1 VSFAWRG
8 ALAFSVKLPWRG
20 GAPSG
25 SGSLLIVAF
34 LVMAGTGMVWSVL
47 AVYAQ
52 SLGASTAMVGAMTA
66 AYGGARLLIN
76 VPAGVAADRYGRRRL
91 MIAGLVV
98 LSLGGFATMTLNGF
112 GPLLLGLLVIGCGS
126 SIYATAAMAAMAD
139 MSTPERRVAD
149 MASYQGANMLGIAVG
164 PGVGGLAAAAW
175 GYGAPFLLL
184 GILALVAAFCLWWIV
199 PAGARRQAVDL
210 GGARHGWLGAGA
222 PLLIG
227 LGLATFGV
235 FFARV
240 AANWVLMPLVATET
254 IGMSVGQVGMLLTA
268 GAIANLTVLPMTSA
282 ATRRFGRM
290 AVIVGSMAATLVS
303 LALLA
308 SAHSVAM
315 AWASAIILGAASG
328 MAGPTLSAFAVDAAP
343 PGRLGP
349 AIGMLRT
356 MSDLGVVTG
365 PFIAGTAVDML
376 GWGYPGGLLVAGLV
390 LCATSLLFW
399 YLAARRRD

>member
-1 VSFAWRG
+1 
-8 ALAFSVKLPWRG
+8 
-20 GAPSG
+20 
-25 SGSLLIVAF
+25 
-34 LVMAGTGMVWSVL
+34 MVWSVL

-52 SLGASTAMVGAMTA
+52 SLGASTAMVGTMTA

-76 VPAGVAADRYGRRRL
+76 VPSGMAADRYGRRRL
-91 MIAGLVV
+91 MIIGLVV
-98 LSLGGFATMTLNGF
+98 LACGAFSTMSLNGF
-112 GPLLLGLLVIGCGS
+112 GPLLVSLLVIGSGS

-139 MSTPERRVAD
+139 MSTPEGRVAD
-149 MASYQGANMLGIAVG
+149 MAAYQGANMLGIAVG

-175 GYGAPFLLL
+175 GYAAPFLLL
-184 GILALVAAFCLWWIV
+184 GTLALAAALCLWWIV
-199 PAGARRQAVDL
+199 PAGPSRQSVDP
-210 GGARHGWLGAGA
+210 GGAKPGGLGSGA

-240 AANWVLMPLVATET
+240 AANWVLMPLVATKT
-254 IGMSVGQVGMLLTA
+254 IGMSVGQVGLLLTA
-268 GAIANLTVLPMTSA
+268 GAIANLIVLPMTSA

-290 AVIVGSMAATLVS
+290 AVVLGSMVATLVS

-356 MSDLGVVTG
+356 MSDLGVVVG
-365 PFIAGTAVDML
+365 PFVAGTAVDML
-376 GWGYPGGLLVAGLV
+376 GWGYPGGLLIVGLV
-390 LCATSLLFW
+390 LCSTSLLFC
-399 YLAARRRD
+399 YLAARQRE

>member
-1 VSFAWRG
+1 MSFPLNR
-8 ALAFSVKLPWRG
+8 LWRG
-20 GAPSG
+20 GG
-25 SGSLLIVAF
+25 SAGAGPLLIVAF
-34 LVMAGTGMVWSVL
+34 LVMAGIGMVWSIL

-52 SLGASTAMVGAMTA
+52 SLGASTVMVGAMTA

-76 VPAGVAADRYGRRRL
+76 VPAGIAADRYGRRRV
-91 MIAGLVV
+91 MIVGLAV
-98 LSLGGFATMTLNGF
+98 LAVGAFSTMTLGGF
-112 GPLLLGLLVIGCGS
+112 GPLLLSLLVIGSGS

-164 PGVGGLAAAAW
+164 PGVGGLAAALW

-184 GILALVAAFCLWWIV
+184 GVLALAAAFCLWWIV
-199 PAGARRQAVDL
+199 PAGPRRQAVEL
-210 GGARHGWLGAGA
+210 GGAAPVWRGSGA

-227 LGLATFGV
+227 LGLATYGV

-254 IGMSVGQVGMLLTA
+254 IGMTVGQVGLLLTA

-290 AVIVGSMAATLVS
+290 AVVVGSMVATLVS

-328 MAGPTLSAFAVDAAP
+328 MAGPTISAFAVDAAP

-365 PFIAGTAVDML
+365 PFIVGTAVDML

-390 LCATSLLFW
+390 LCSTSLLFW
-399 YLAARRRD
+399 YLSARPRR

>member
-1 VSFAWRG
+1 M
-8 ALAFSVKLPWRG
+8 AFSVKLPWRG
-20 GAPSG
+20 GGPAESG
-25 SGSLLIVAF
+25 PLLVVVFI
-34 LVMAGTGMVWSVL
+34 VMAGIGMVWSIL

-76 VPAGVAADRYGRRRL
+76 VPAGMAADRYGRRPL
-91 MIAGLVV
+91 MIAGLLV
-98 LSLGGFATMTLNGF
+98 LSLGAFSTMTLAGY
-112 GPLLLGLLVIGCGS
+112 GPLLLSLLVIGSGS

-139 MSTPERRVAD
+139 LSTPERRVAD
-149 MASYQGANMLGIAVG
+149 MAAYQGANMLGIAVG
-164 PGVGGLAAAAW
+164 PGLGGLAAAAW
-175 GYGAPFLLL
+175 GYATPFLLL
-184 GILALVAAFCLWWIV
+184 GVLALAAALCLWWIV
-199 PAGARRQAVDL
+199 PEGARRQTVEL
-210 GGARHGWLGAGA
+210 GAKQGWLGNGA

-240 AANWVLMPLVATET
+240 AANWFLMPLVATKT
-254 IGMSVGQVGMLLTA
+254 IGMTVGQVGMMLTA
-268 GAIANLTVLPMTSA
+268 GAIANLIVLPMTSA

-303 LALLA
+303 LAILA

-356 MSDLGVVTG
+356 MSDLGVVVG

-390 LCATSLLFW
+390 LCSTNLLFW
-399 YLAARRRD
+399 YLASRQAA

>member
-1 VSFAWRG
+1 
-8 ALAFSVKLPWRG
+8 LAFSVKLPWQG
-20 GAPSG
+20 GGPADSG
-25 SGSLLIVAF
+25 PLLIVVF
-34 LVMAGTGMVWSVL
+34 LVMAGIGMVWSVL

-52 SLGASTAMVGAMTA
+52 SLGASTATVGLMTA

-76 VPAGVAADRYGRRRL
+76 VPAGMAADRYGRRRL

-98 LSLGGFATMTLNGF
+98 LSLGAFSTMTLGGF
-112 GPLLLGLLVIGCGS
+112 GPLLLSLLVIGSGS
-126 SIYATAAMAAMAD
+126 SIYSTAAMAAIAD

-184 GILALVAAFCLWWIV
+184 GLLALAAALCLWWIV
-199 PAGARRQAVDL
+199 PAGMRRQAVDL
-210 GGARHGWLGAGA
+210 GSAKHDWRVSGA

-227 LGLATFGV
+227 LGFATFGV

-254 IGMSVGQVGMLLTA
+254 IGMSVGRVGLLLTA
-268 GAIANLTVLPMTSA
+268 GAIANLMVLPITSA

-290 AVIVGSMAATLVS
+290 AVVVGSMVATLVS

-328 MAGPTLSAFAVDAAP
+328 MAGPTISAFAVDAAP

-356 MSDLGVVTG
+356 MSDFGVVTG

-390 LCATSLLFW
+390 LCSTTLLFW
-399 YLAARRRD
+399 YLASRRRA

>member
-1 VSFAWRG
+1 L
-8 ALAFSVKLPWRG
+8 ALSLKFPWRG
-20 GAPSG
+20 GGPAG
-25 SGSLLIVAF
+25 SGPLLVVVF
-34 LVMAGTGMVWSVL
+34 LVMAGIGMVWSVL

-52 SLGASTAMVGAMTA
+52 SLGASTAMVGLMTA

-76 VPAGVAADRYGRRRL
+76 VPAGMAADRFGRRRL
-91 MIAGLVV
+91 MIIGLVV
-98 LSLGGFATMTLNGF
+98 LAAGAFSTMSLGGF
-112 GPLLLGLLVIGCGS
+112 GPLLLSLLVIGSGS

-149 MASYQGANMLGIAVG
+149 MASYQGANMLGIAIG
-164 PGVGGLAAAAW
+164 PGIGGLAAAVW
-175 GYGAPFLLL
+175 GYAAPFLLL
-184 GILALVAAFCLWWIV
+184 GVLALAAALCLWWIV
-199 PAGARRQAVDL
+199 PAAAKRQAIEH
-210 GGARHGWLGAGA
+210 GAKTSWLGSGA

-240 AANWVLMPLVATET
+240 AANWVLMPLVATKS
-254 IGMSVGQVGMLLTA
+254 IGMSVGQVGLLLTA
-268 GAIANLTVLPMTSA
+268 GAIANLIVLPMTSA
-282 ATRRFGRM
+282 TTRRFGRM
-290 AVIVGSMAATLVS
+290 AVIVGSMVATLVS

-376 GWGYPGGLLVAGLV
+376 GWGYPGGLLIVGIV
-390 LCATSLLFW
+390 LCSTSLLFW
-399 YLAARRRD
+399 YLASRRKP

>member
-1 VSFAWRG
+1 
-8 ALAFSVKLPWRG
+8 
-20 GAPSG
+20 
-25 SGSLLIVAF
+25 
-34 LVMAGTGMVWSVL
+34 M
-47 AVYAQ
+47 
-52 SLGASTAMVGAMTA
+52 
-66 AYGGARLLIN
+66 
-76 VPAGVAADRYGRRRL
+76 AADRFGRRRL
-91 MIAGLVV
+91 MIIGLVV
-98 LSLGGFATMTLNGF
+98 LAAGAFSTMSLGGF
-112 GPLLLGLLVIGCGS
+112 GPLLLSLLVIGSGS

-149 MASYQGANMLGIAVG
+149 MASYQGANMLGIAIG
-164 PGVGGLAAAAW
+164 PGIGGLAAAVW
-175 GYGAPFLLL
+175 GYAAPFLLL
-184 GILALVAAFCLWWIV
+184 GVLALAAALCLWWIV
-199 PAGARRQAVDL
+199 PATAKRQAIEH
-210 GGARHGWLGAGA
+210 GAKASWLGSGA

-240 AANWVLMPLVATET
+240 AANWVLMPLVATKS
-254 IGMSVGQVGMLLTA
+254 IGMSVGQVGLLLTA
-268 GAIANLTVLPMTSA
+268 GAIANLIVLPMTSA
-282 ATRRFGRM
+282 TTRRFGRM
-290 AVIVGSMAATLVS
+290 AVIVGSMVATLVS
-303 LALLA
+303 LAMLA

-376 GWGYPGGLLVAGLV
+376 GWGYPGGLLIVGIV
-390 LCATSLLFW
+390 LCSTSLLFW
-399 YLAARRRD
+399 YLASRRRT

>member
-1 VSFAWRG
+1 
-8 ALAFSVKLPWRG
+8 LAFSLKFPWRG
-20 GAPSG
+20 GGPAG
-25 SGSLLIVAF
+25 SGPLLIVVF
-34 LVMAGTGMVWSVL
+34 LVMAGIGMVWSVL

-52 SLGASTAMVGAMTA
+52 SLGASTAMVGLMTA

-76 VPAGVAADRYGRRRL
+76 VPAGMAADRFGRRRL
-91 MIAGLVV
+91 MIIGLVV
-98 LSLGGFATMTLNGF
+98 LAAGAFSTMSLGGF
-112 GPLLLGLLVIGCGS
+112 GPLLLSLLVIGSGS

-149 MASYQGANMLGIAVG
+149 MASYQGANMLGIAIG
-164 PGVGGLAAAAW
+164 PGIGGLAAAVW
-175 GYGAPFLLL
+175 GYAAPFLLL
-184 GILALVAAFCLWWIV
+184 GMLALAAALCLWWIV
-199 PAGARRQAVDL
+199 PAAAKRQAIEH
-210 GGARHGWLGAGA
+210 GAKASWLGSGA

-240 AANWVLMPLVATET
+240 AANWVLMPLVATKS
-254 IGMSVGQVGMLLTA
+254 IGMSVGQVGLLLTA
-268 GAIANLTVLPMTSA
+268 GAIANLIVLPMTSA
-282 ATRRFGRM
+282 TTRRFGRM
-290 AVIVGSMAATLVS
+290 AVIVGSMVATLVS
-303 LALLA
+303 LAMLA

-376 GWGYPGGLLVAGLV
+376 GWGYPGGLLIVGIV
-390 LCATSLLFW
+390 LCSTSLLFW
-399 YLAARRRD
+399 YLASRRKP